1 MESRVH
7 ILLIEHHPA
16 DRVMFEEELKKVS
29 FRYVLHLAETTDD
42 IKKILA
48 DFLPDVVIC
57 DFVSLSLTAPEAIHH
72 LHSLMPTVPVIIYSG
87 TKDEEIVV
95 ESMKAGAADYI
106 FKGHSTRLSHSII
119 RAMQQKRMQEELA
132 HERGRFNT
140 LAKVS
145 TVGIFLAA
153 EDGFFLY
160 VNERWCSIMGLSPE
174 QALGDG
180 FLNAVHSHD
189 RKRIKT
195 EWHRCVRERI
205 PFHAEYRVFRE
216 SDQSEVW
223 VLGHALPEMMEDG
236 TVAGFVGTITDI
248 TYRMHSEIEIDS
260 SRKQLRAL
268 TVRLQSVREEER
280 THIAREI
287 HDDLG
292 QALTGLRMDLVWLTN
307 KLSQNGD
314 GISQRLKSMMQ
325 LTDSTIHKVRKIA
338 TDLRPGILDDIGLA
352 AAIEWH
358 AKDVGERSGI
368 QFSFDLNEEIQLDE
382 QRSTAF
388 FRIFQESLTN
398 VMRHAQAKRVHA
410 ALKKEGNT
418 IVMVIEDDGKGIAE
432 HELSNPRSVGILGMK
447 ERAAFFGGE
456 VSVIGV
462 PEKGTTVRVRIPVT
476 TH

>member
-1 MESRVH
+1 MTKAIR
-7 ILLIEHHPA
+7 ILLIEDQAA
-16 DRVMFEEELKKVS
+16 DIEIFDREIQKSGIQPLFETISSFELLPEVLLQHSPDIIVCDYRVSQLKPVDAIN
-29 FRYVLHLAETTDD
+29 VLKSLAKD
-42 IKKILA
+42 IPFI
-48 DFLPDVVIC
+48 V
-57 DFVSLSLTAPEAIHH
+57 
-72 LHSLMPTVPVIIYSG
+72 YSG
-87 TKDEEIVV
+87 VLDEEIVV
-95 ESMKAGAADYI
+95 QCMKAGASDYI
-106 FKGHSTRLSHSII
+106 FKQHPVRLGPAIHNVIET
-119 RAMQQKRMQEELA
+119 KRVQEELQQSR
-132 HERGRFNT
+132 ERFNT

-153 EDGFFLY
+153 EDGFYLY
-160 VNERWCSIMGLSPE
+160 VNERWCSITGLSPE

-180 FLNAVHSHD
+180 FLHAVHSHD
-189 RKRIKT
+189 KKRIKT

-205 PFHAEYRVFRE
+205 PFHAEYRISRE
-216 SDQSEVW
+216 SDHTEVW
-223 VLGHALPEMMEDG
+223 VLGHALPEIMPDG

-280 THIAREI
+280 THISREI

-307 KLSQNGD
+307 KLSHNGD
-314 GISQRLKSMMQ
+314 AVSQRLKSMMQ

-398 VMRHAQAKRVHA
+398 VMRHAQAKHVHA
-410 ALKKEGNT
+410 TLKRESNT
-418 IVMVIEDDGKGIAE
+418 IVMLVEDDGRGIAAN
-432 HELSNPRSVGILGMK
+432 ELSNPRSVGILGMK

-456 VSVIGV
+456 VNVIGV
-462 PEKGTTVRVRIPVT
+462 PNKGTTVRVRIPLST
-476 TH
+476 S

>member
-1 MESRVH
+1 MTKAIR
-7 ILLIEHHPA
+7 ILLIEDQAA
-16 DRVMFEEELKKVS
+16 DIDIFNREIQKSGIRSILETISSFEPL
-29 FRYVLHLAETTDD
+29 
-42 IKKILA
+42 
-48 DFLPDVVIC
+48 
-57 DFVSLSLTAPEAIHH
+57 PEALRRQSPDIIVCDYRVSQIKPVDTINI
-72 LHSLMPTVPVIIYSG
+72 LKSLAKDIPFIIYSG
-87 TKDEEIVV
+87 VLDEEIVV
-95 ESMKAGAADYI
+95 QCMKAGASDYI
-106 FKGHSTRLSHSII
+106 FKQHPARMGPAIHNVIET
-119 RAMQQKRMQEELA
+119 KRVQEELQQSR
-132 HERGRFNT
+132 ERFNT

-153 EDGFFLY
+153 EDGFYLY
-160 VNERWCSIMGLSPE
+160 VNERWSAIMGLSPE

-180 FLNAVHSHD
+180 FLHAVHSHD

-205 PFHAEYRVFRE
+205 PFHSEYRVYRA
-216 SDQSEVW
+216 SDQSEIW
-223 VLGHALPEMMEDG
+223 VLGHALPEIMPDG

-280 THIAREI
+280 THISREI

-307 KLSQNGD
+307 KLSHNGD
-314 GISQRLKSMMQ
+314 TVSQRLKSMMQ

-358 AKDVGERSGI
+358 AKDVGDRSGI

-410 ALKKEGNT
+410 TLKRESNT
-418 IVMVIEDDGKGIAE
+418 IVMLIEDDGRGIAAN
-432 HELSNPRSVGILGMK
+432 ELSNPRSVGILGMK

-462 PEKGTTVRVRIPVT
+462 PNKGTTVRVRIPLST
-476 TH
+476 S